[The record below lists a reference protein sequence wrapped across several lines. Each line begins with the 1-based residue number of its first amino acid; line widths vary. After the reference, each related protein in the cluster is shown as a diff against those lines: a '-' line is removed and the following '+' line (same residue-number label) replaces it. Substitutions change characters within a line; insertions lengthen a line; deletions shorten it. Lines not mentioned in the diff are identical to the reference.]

1 MGELLLIQ
9 EPAPSGEGRNESGM
23 RKFLKQLLIASALFL
38 SASPISA
45 HAIDIAVTSPAA
57 NSILTVTPNAVS
69 LTATGPLVDQ
79 GNSVIVTDPNG
90 LEMTDGSLVV
100 SNTTAVAGMKALTLT
115 GTYTVTYTLISDTD
129 GPLVGSYT
137 FTFKAPGAVS
147 SATPIPSNSS
157 TPTPVG
163 GTGTSGFV
171 FVVLAMAVGVAV
183 FLIWYAR
190 QTFGGSKKKSRR
202 K

>member
-1 MGELLLIQ
+1 MK
-9 EPAPSGEGRNESGM
+9 PV
-23 RKFLKQLLIASALFL
+23 LIASALLIAL
-38 SASPISA
+38 STSSA
-45 HAIDIAVTSPAA
+45 YAIDLAVTSPAA

-79 GNSVIVTDPNG
+79 GNSVVVTDPNG

-100 SNTTAVAGMKALTLT
+100 SNTTAVAGMKALSLG

-137 FTFKAPGAVS
+137 FTFKAPGAVT
-147 SATPIPSNSS
+147 SASPIPSATTTQ
-157 TPTPVG
+157 TPING
-163 GTGTSGFV
+163 SGTSGFV
-171 FVVLAMAVGVAV
+171 FVILAMAIAVAA

-190 QTFGGSKKKSRR
+190 QTFGGPKKKSRR